1 MTASPTA
8 VLRENEKLLRSC
20 TSIDKGQKL
29 IPTMIVDPSSSE
41 SQLKKIGIFR
51 NREIYHIN
59 TLRPDV
65 FLLPAFLD
73 SSEVEELA
81 IEILHE
87 MIDSPPH
94 SNNFNTLDGGR
105 LWKEYIQQ
113 GSSQQRLKRLRWS
126 CVGYFYDWGNRKYHP
141 NQKSEFPKSLS
152 MLYESVLT
160 AINSVVEE
168 SRHLVGEPQ
177 SAIINFYHSHR
188 VSDRLGGHRDDVEM
202 TDRTPLVSVS
212 LGRSGFFLIENE
224 AIVLR
229 AGDVLVMADE
239 ARQCL
244 HGVPCVIKE
253 THDARRMSLSE
264 KGNETIT
271 DRECVQEFLED
282 TRISISIRQVY

>member
-1 MTASPTA
+1 MTASQHA
-8 VLRENEKLLRSC
+8 VLRGNEKLLRSC
-20 TSIDKGQKL
+20 TSIDKGKKL
-29 IPTMIVDPSSSE
+29 VPSLIADPSSSG

-51 NREIYHIN
+51 NREIYRIS

-94 SNNFNTLDGGR
+94 SNNLNTSDGGR
-105 LWKEYIQQ
+105 LWKEYIQP
-113 GSSQQRLKRLRWS
+113 GSSYQRLKRLRWS

-160 AINSVVEE
+160 AINSVAEE
-168 SRHLVGEPQ
+168 SQHLVGKPQ

-188 VSDRLGGHRDDVEM
+188 VSDRLGGHKDDVEM

-239 ARQCL
+239 ARQSL
-244 HGVPCVIKE
+244 HGVPCIVKE
-253 THDARRMSLSE
+253 ADDARRMSLGQN
-264 KGNETIT
+264 GNATIT
-271 DRECVQEFLED
+271 DRECVRKFLED
-282 TRISISIRQVY
+282 TRISISVRQVY